1 MVSPLIFASLGPFK
15 HKLNDLPL
23 KILGGEEMSVDLHY
37 NDLFKYLT
45 LFRAF
50 VSVILINLITG
61 ISFSVNNK
69 LNIIVKCC
77 FVVRASYI

>member
-1 MVSPLIFASLGPFK
+1 MLTCTTMIF
-15 HKLNDLPL
+15 
-23 KILGGEEMSVDLHY
+23 
-37 NDLFKYLT
+37 FKYLT